1 MLGAQA
7 AAALGG
13 NATIKREEDRLMD
26 FILRLQARPS
36 SLSAPRRPPP
46 PFARPAAGYSTV
58 GLSTS
63 SLKPRETR
71 VTPWCSVV
79 LCGTLWYYVVL
90 CGCSSSTTVQLLSV
104 CVCVPAT

>member
-26 FILRLQARPS
+26 FILRLQARPA

-71 VTPWCSVV
+71 VTP
-79 LCGTLWYYVVL
+79 
-90 CGCSSSTTVQLLSV
+90 
-104 CVCVPAT
+104 